1 MKKAVWRG
9 AAAVVLLV
17 ACSCASQ
24 NPPQTTTSDNAA
36 STPAGVV
43 SATSADSATPTGSGS
58 AGTDQER
65 IIRAVKGVEPSVVAL
80 AVVINGTRIVPADP
94 FSQLF
99 GGSVGPTAQRIQE
112 RASGSGFVYDRSGL
126 IVTNS
131 HVVHNASRIVA
142 IFANGDR
149 QTATRFAEDVGADL
163 ALVKVANYAK
173 LPPPVELGTSRDV
186 VQGEW
191 AIAIGEPFELEQTVT
206 VGVVSGF
213 NRSEMIGGQSSSG
226 THQFKGLLQ
235 TSAPINPGNS
245 GGPLID
251 FYGHLIGVNQS
262 TADPASGAQGIG
274 FAIPVDAVRTTV
286 VDLIAH
292 PRSHNGTSS
301 GFIGVQLQP
310 LNDNVRQQLGYTG
323 EGALI
328 AGVIANSAADHA
340 NLNPGDVIQQI
351 DGTDV
356 KSVDDVLAAMQHV
369 PPGNV
374 VHLRVW
380 RAGQVRTVNVTVGPA
395 ELG

>member
-43 SATSADSATPTGSGS
+43 SATAANSATPAGSGS

-213 NRSEMIGGQSSSG
+213 NRSEMIGGQSGSG

-286 VDLIAH
+286 ADLIAH
-292 PRSHNGTSS
+292 PRSHSGTSS

-323 EGALI
+323 DGALI

-340 NLNPGDVIQQI
+340 NLNPGDVIQQV

-356 KSVDDVLAAMQHV
+356 KSADDVLKAMQHA
-369 PPGNV
+369 PPGTT
-374 VHLRVW
+374 VHLRIW